1 MKPGNDRVLG
11 QETLEART
19 NLNGMRI
26 VKDGKDYQG
35 LQITNLKKLAYFF
48 KIRKP
53 LAF

>member
-26 VKDGKDYQG
+26 IKDGKDY
-35 LQITNLKKLAYFF
+35 
-48 KIRKP
+48 
-53 LAF
+53 